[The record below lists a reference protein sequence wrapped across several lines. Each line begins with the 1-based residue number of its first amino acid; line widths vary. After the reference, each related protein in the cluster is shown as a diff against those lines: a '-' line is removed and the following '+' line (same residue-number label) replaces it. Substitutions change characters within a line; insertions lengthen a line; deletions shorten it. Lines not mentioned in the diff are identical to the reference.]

1 MCSGHTFWNCGVRL
15 CHLNTSAEKYRIHA
29 FQVLLLCNNSW
40 NSCDLT
46 LECERCQKPNTMKI
60 GLLTLA
66 LLGRPCYCLHND
78 PFVCK
83 SRQRRASKLDFFQNC
98 IWQVN
103 FTYRIVMSTN
113 TCYYSENQVFGGV
126 TIRVLCCCSEYIF
139 WFVKLQR

>member
-1 MCSGHTFWNCGVRL
+1 MYIYL
-15 CHLNTSAEKYRIHA
+15 CTSAEKYRIHA

-83 SRQRRASKLDFFQNC
+83 SRQRRASKVDFFK
-98 IWQVN
+98 
-103 FTYRIVMSTN
+103 IVFDLFFKLA
-113 TCYYSENQVFGGV
+113 YVIAKEQIKILY
-126 TIRVLCCCSEYIF
+126 LKKLAIF
-139 WFVKLQR
+139 